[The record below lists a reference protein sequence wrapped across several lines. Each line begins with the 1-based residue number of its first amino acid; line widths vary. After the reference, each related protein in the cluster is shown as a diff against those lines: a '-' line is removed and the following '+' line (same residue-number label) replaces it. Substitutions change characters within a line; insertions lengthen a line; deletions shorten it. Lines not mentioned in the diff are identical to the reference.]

1 VNDGLLKVNFGVLAQ
16 AGADIQKALHELEAQ
31 LGQLEADA
39 RPLVATWDGRAQQA
53 YAERQ
58 RKWSAAATDL
68 KHILREIKVA
78 VDQSAQDYAATEGIA
93 ERRFST

>member
-1 VNDGLLKVNFGVLAQ
+1 MNDGLLKVDFGALAQ
-16 AGADIQKALHELEAQ
+16 AGAHIERAVRELEAQ

-39 RPLVATWDGRAQQA
+39 RPLVATWDGQAQQA

-68 KHILREIKVA
+68 KHILHEIKVA
-78 VDQSAQDYAATEGIA
+78 VDQSAQDYATTEGLA